1 MIDQLSIA
9 VQLPCTVEPTRRSVV
24 LDVQCSP
31 APGTA
36 MIDNRVLGAVAIAFA
51 GVLFGFATGRF
62 SAWLVPPSGPASV
75 SSAAKPSVPLA
86 PTTVAKEADRRP
98 PKPLESTSSIVIV
111 DPPKAVDPGNVQ
123 KAAHT
128 PAESKE
134 AAVPDSPKPAPE
146 VTSRA
151 LSPGESQGGPTRP
164 DARVINAGSADRPE
178 PQEQATA
185 NTGRDLRTLT
195 ASPDAL
201 EACRRKFRSFD
212 PTDGTYKPYG
222 QDTRIPCPHLR

>member
-1 MIDQLSIA
+1 
-9 VQLPCTVEPTRRSVV
+9 
-24 LDVQCSP
+24 
-31 APGTA
+31 

-75 SSAAKPSVPLA
+75 SSAAKPSVPLH

-98 PKPLESTSSIVIV
+98 PKPPESTSSIVV
-111 DPPKAVDPGNVQ
+111 LDPPKAADPGNVQ
-123 KAAHT
+123 KAVHS
-128 PAESKE
+128 PAEAKE
-134 AAVPDSPKPAPE
+134 AATPDTSKLGPE

-151 LSPGESQGGPTRP
+151 LSPGEAQGRPARP
-164 DARVINAGSADRPE
+164 DARVINPGSADRPE
-178 PQEQATA
+178 PPEQATA
-185 NTGRDLRTLT
+185 GAARDLRTLA

-212 PTDGTYKPYG
+212 PSDGTYKPYG

>member
-1 MIDQLSIA
+1 
-9 VQLPCTVEPTRRSVV
+9 
-24 LDVQCSP
+24 
-31 APGTA
+31 

-75 SSAAKPSVPLA
+75 SAVAKPSVPLQ
-86 PTTVAKEADRRP
+86 PTTAAKQADRPSKP
-98 PKPLESTSSIVIV
+98 PESTSSIVV
-111 DPPKAVDPGNVQ
+111 LDRPKAAEPSNVQ
-123 KAAHT
+123 KAAHS
-128 PAESKE
+128 PVEAKE
-134 AAVPDSPKPAPE
+134 AAASDTPKPAAE

-151 LSPGESQGGPTRP
+151 LSPGESRGGPSRP

-178 PQEQATA
+178 PQEQAAGGT
-185 NTGRDLRTLT
+185 DLRTLT
-195 ASPDAL
+195 ANPDAL

-212 PTDGTYKPYG
+212 PTDGTSKPYG